1 MASDLVDMLVNG
13 GPIMFVLLALS
24 ILSLT
29 IMIAKV
35 IQLWNVRSG
44 GTRRADALT
53 HWQAGERQQAFDAVR
68 AGRTPADRVM
78 AYAMEAL
85 DQGLSGPKL
94 DAELS
99 RRGNEELARMS
110 GSIRILELIAMI
122 GPLLGLLG
130 TVMGMIES
138 FQELELAQGSAN
150 ASVLAGGIWLALLTT
165 AAGLLVAIPAAVGAS
180 LISGR
185 VESGT
190 LAIEAA
196 ISQLMLVEAAKP
208 GPGKV

>member
-1 MASDLVDMLVNG
+1 MASDLVDVLVNG

-53 HWQAGERQQAFDAVR
+53 NWQAGERQQAFDAVR